1 MNRRQMLQHGFQ
13 SLNKVLPTI
22 LSAVGG
28 MEGWLNGKER
38 DFPLVRPACFG
49 GSRKKRTDPD
59 AHKTAHKEESR

>member
-28 MEGWLNGKER
+28 MEGWLNGKEKDSSR
-38 DFPLVRPACFG
+38 VRPACFP

-59 AHKTAHKEESR
+59 VQKTACKEESK

>member
-28 MEGWLNGKER
+28 MEEYG
-38 DFPLVRPACFG
+38 
-49 GSRKKRTDPD
+49 
-59 AHKTAHKEESR
+59 